1 MRRKQH
7 YVCFRG
13 KWIKEMYGHQSG
25 EFVGKP
31 EKAFFS
37 PVAMN
42 SSQCTELNLMFL
54 MPITSEKKRK
64 LLKKKEN
71 WKKGENTREIF

>member
-1 MRRKQH
+1 
-7 YVCFRG
+7 
-13 KWIKEMYGHQSG
+13 MYGHQSG

-54 MPITSEKKRK
+54 MPITSEKKKTFEKKGKLEKRRK
-64 LLKKKEN
+64 YKGNFLKWKIIAKKKAL
-71 WKKGENTREIF
+71 R

>member
-1 MRRKQH
+1 
-7 YVCFRG
+7 
-13 KWIKEMYGHQSG
+13 MYGHQSG

-71 WKKGENTREIF
+71 WKKRRKYKGNFLKWKIIAKKKALR